1 MRNVLNSIENLQNVM
16 IKLND
21 IYISNQNECQ
31 HIHNKC
37 MHLIEEQKELESQSN
52 RLKTMVKYF
61 ADYNQIRA
69 RIYSPKLI
77 DVLSTEFHNIVVRIN
92 QCIDFLTNHV

>member
-1 MRNVLNSIENLQNVM
+1 MLDSISSLQD
-16 IKLND
+16 ILKKLND
-21 IYISNQNECQ
+21 IYKENENECQ

-37 MHLIEEQKELESQSN
+37 MHLIEEQKELELEAN

-69 RIYSPKLI
+69 RLYSPHSI
-77 DVLSTEFHNIVVRIN
+77 DVLSKEFSTIVIRIN
-92 QCIDFLTNHV
+92 QCIGFVAIHV